1 MRFETLDQLSF
12 PNLSIRIMLSMLDEL
27 GIDPSPALHAANLDH
42 AAIEDPNGR
51 VTGRQELD
59 FQFAYVELTGNV
71 PELWF
76 RTGLRYRLPSYGPYG
91 LALLTSMTL
100 RRSIEISGQFS
111 DLNYSLMKYIPLFD
125 KGRLVG
131 VMMDPSGIP
140 EPLRAFSMHRALGS
154 VTTLMH
160 DMWQGACPVTHLEIS
175 MPVLEQ
181 RAHYEDALR
190 IPISFGAERN
200 AWIWPAEFENALLP
214 MGNVLLEKTYE
225 RQCAEIVG
233 RFAGRDEF
241 VTRAK
246 AALVGKQGKYLTCSE
261 LAASLS
267 VSERTMHRRLGE
279 SNLSYRMLLD
289 QVRYQHARKLLQT
302 SRMSIEQIAFS
313 LGYSEMAA
321 FTHAFIRW
329 SGRSP
334 SSFRHRLVGDG

>member
-1 MRFETLDQLSF
+1 MRFETLDRLSF
-12 PNLSIRIMLSMLDEL
+12 PNLSIRIMLSMLEEL
-27 GIDPSPALHAANLDH
+27 GIDPSLALHAAKLDH
-42 AAIEDPNGR
+42 VVIQNPSGR

-59 FQFAYVELTGNV
+59 FQFAYVELTGNM

-125 KGRLVG
+125 KGRLIG

-140 EPLRAFSMHRALGS
+140 DPLRTFSMHRALGS
-154 VTTLMH
+154 VTTLMR
-160 DMWQGACPVTHLEIS
+160 DMWQGTCPVTHLEIS
-175 MPVLEQ
+175 MPALELP
-181 RAHYEDALR
+181 AHYEDALR

-200 AWIWPAEFENALLP
+200 AWIWPAGLDDMPLP

-225 RQCAEIVG
+225 RQCAEIIG
-233 RFAGRDEF
+233 RCAAQDEF
-241 VTRAK
+241 AARAK
-246 AALVGKQGKYLTCSE
+246 AALVSEQGKYLTCGE
-261 LAASLS
+261 LAAALS

-279 SNLSYRMLLD
+279 RNLSYRILLD
-289 QVRYQHARKLLQT
+289 QVRYQHARELLQT
-302 SRMSIEQIAFS
+302 SRLSIEQIAFS

-334 SSFRHRLVGDG
+334 SSFRRGLESHG